1 MNAITE
7 IVAPVD
13 LEDQTKKVAEY
24 ASYMA
29 AKLSANLTLLHV
41 VELMRPIGDMVLG
54 STTVEEYNEKRLTY
68 AKEQVDKLVADYPGC
83 KGVVVTGE
91 IVDEI
96 IDFTKKKG
104 ANLIII
110 GTHGSKG
117 LEKLLL
123 GSVAERVVK
132 YSHCPT
138 LVMNPYKHHRQ

>member
-7 IVAPVD
+7 IVAPID
-13 LEDQTKKVAEY
+13 LEDQTDKVAEY
-24 ASYMA
+24 AAYMA
-29 AKLSANLTLLHV
+29 EKLSANLTLLHV
-41 VELMRPIGDMVLG
+41 VELLRPVGDMVLG
-54 STTVEEYNEKRLTY
+54 STTVEEYNKKRFTY
-68 AKEQVDKLVADYPGC
+68 AKEKVDELIAKYPEC
-83 KGVVVTGE
+83 KGVVITGE

-96 IDFTKKKG
+96 VDFAEEKG
-104 ANLIII
+104 ANLIIL

-138 LVMNPYKHHRQ
+138 LVMNPYKHYHQ

>member
-1 MNAITE
+1 MNAIKE

-13 LEDQTKKVAEY
+13 LEDHTEKVAEY
-24 ASYMA
+24 AAYVA
-29 AKLSANLTLLHV
+29 ERLSANLTLLHV
-41 VELMRPIGDMVLG
+41 VELLRPIGDMVLG
-54 STTVEEYNEKRLTY
+54 STTVEEYNKKRLTY
-68 AKEQVDKLVADYPGC
+68 AKEKIGKLVAGYPGC
-83 KGVVVTGE
+83 KGVVVAGD
-91 IVDEI
+91 IVDEV
-96 IDFTKKKG
+96 IDFAKG
-104 ANLIII
+104 KNADLVII

>member
-7 IVAPVD
+7 IVAPID
-13 LEDQTKKVAEY
+13 LEDHTEKVAEY
-24 ASYMA
+24 AAYMA
-29 AKLSANLTLLHV
+29 DKLSANLTLLHV
-41 VELMRPIGDMVLG
+41 VELLRPIGDMVLG
-54 STTVEEYNEKRLTY
+54 STTVEEYNKKRFTY
-68 AKEQVDKLVADYPGC
+68 AKEKVDKLIADNPGC
-83 KGVVVTGE
+83 NGTVVAGE

-96 IDFTKKKG
+96 LDFAEEKG
-104 ANLIII
+104 ADLIII

>member
-7 IVAPVD
+7 IVAPID
-13 LEDQTKKVAEY
+13 LEEQTEKVVEY
-24 ASYMA
+24 AAYMA
-29 AKLSANLTLLHV
+29 QRLSANLTLLHV
-41 VELMRPIGDMVLG
+41 VELLRPIGDMVLG
-54 STTVEEYNEKRLTY
+54 STTVEDYNKNRLAY
-68 AKEQVDKLVADYPGC
+68 AKEKVEKILADYPEC

-96 IDFTKKKG
+96 IEFAEQKG
-104 ANLIII
+104 ANLVII

-138 LVMNPYKHHRQ
+138 LVMNPYKHQR